1 MLSDFDCAVR
11 YLKMPFMVAG
21 FQPEGGTT
29 EPLADV
35 LAQTVLGIGFIEVR
49 MSSVNQDGLTGA
61 LRFSTR
67 VVEFGSEVLTRLSGK
82 WPGA

>member
-1 MLSDFDCAVR
+1 MLTDFACEVR
-11 YLKMPFMVAG
+11 YLKMVVMVAG

-35 LAQTVLGIGFIEVR
+35 LAQSALGIGFTEVR
-49 MSSVNQDGLTGA
+49 MSSVNQDGLTAA
-61 LRFSTR
+61 LRFITR

-82 WPGA
+82 

>member
-1 MLSDFDCAVR
+1 M
-11 YLKMPFMVAG
+11 AG

-35 LAQTVLGIGFIEVR
+35 LAQSALGIGLTELR
-49 MSSVNQDGLTGA
+49 MSSVNQVGLTGA
-61 LRFSTR
+61 FRFITR

-82 WPGA
+82 WPGV